1 MDSYITGKTVKR
13 LREKAGLTQN
23 ELAEKI
29 CVTGKAVSKWETGRG
44 LPDISLIEPLA
55 AALSVS
61 VAELLSGNE
70 AVNANRSANMLK
82 SEIYVCPLCGN
93 VIRTFG
99 EALVCCCGV
108 ELPRQSAE
116 QPDDCHVVTVENVE
130 DEIFVTVNHPMT
142 KEHYISFLAY
152 VTHDRFETAKLYPEG
167 APSARFRKR
176 GRGKLYFFCNR
187 HGLMSINV

>member
-99 EALVCCCGV
+99 EASVCCCGV
-108 ELPRQSAE
+108 ELPPQSAE
-116 QPDDCHVVTVENVE
+116 QPDDCHAVTVENVE

-152 VTHDRFETAKLYPEG
+152 CTDDRFLLRKLYPEG
-167 APSARFRKR
+167 NAETRFFSR
-176 GRGKLYFFCNR
+176 GQGTLYWYCNQ
-187 HGLMSINV
+187 HGLFSQKV